1 MNQQLYRI
9 VFNQARGCLMAVAE
23 TATAQGKSGERRS
36 AGAGRNGIALPGLQT
51 LTLALASV
59 LLLASIVPAVQ
70 AQIVAD
76 HSAPTN
82 QRPTILTTG
91 NNIPLV
97 NIQTPSAAGVSRNTY
112 SQFDVTAAGAVLN
125 NSRTNVQTQIGGWVQ
140 ANPWLATG
148 GARVILNEVN
158 SANPSQLRGAIE
170 VAGQRAEVVIANPA
184 GIQVDGAG
192 FINTSRATL
201 TTGTPIMNN
210 GNLDGYRVQ
219 TGTIRITGAGLDA
232 SSTDSTAILARAVEV
247 NAGIWA
253 NQLTVT
259 TGANDISADAATT
272 TAVAGT
278 GTTPNFALDVAA
290 IGGMYA
296 GKITLVGTEAGLGVR
311 NAGVI
316 QANAGNLTLN
326 ADGWLSNTGSLLAN
340 QNLTAQTSGAVTNSG
355 TVYASGSTGLAAGGN
370 IGNTGLIAALGD
382 TSVTSSGAI
391 TSASGGVLAA
401 GLAADNTVGSSGK
414 LAITSTGNTT
424 LAGQSVAG
432 ADVHIT
438 ASSINVA
445 GGQLSGQNLSLTAN
459 TGDVT
464 ATGATLVASQTLAAR
479 TTQTLRTDG
488 AVLSA
493 DQLNL
498 AAHDLSNVGGRLLQ
512 TGTDDLALSLAGNLD
527 NTGGTI
533 ATNGNLALAAAT
545 LDNTRGSITS
555 DQSANL
561 SATTRLDNTD
571 GTMAAGQHLGLSGG
585 NLVNTRG
592 TVQATQGNA
601 TLVATD
607 FSNSAGSVV
616 AGGNL
621 QTQVATL
628 SNSGSLYAGG
638 SQTLAASGAVTNSG
652 VIAALGETTLTA
664 QSLSST
670 ATSLL
675 AAGLKSDGS
684 LASTGNLNATT
695 SQGLAAYG
703 QNIAAGSASL
713 RGTTLDLA
721 GSQTSATSLALS
733 ATAGTLNATGAK
745 LLAAQTLGA
754 SSTQTLVT
762 NGATVS
768 AQQIQLG
775 AQALSNV
782 GGNIVQTGSG
792 DFHLNLAGSFNNSGG
807 VLQTAGRATIA
818 AQSLDNANGSIS
830 GTDVSIITAGVL
842 HNTGT
847 GLIAAT
853 QDLTLATTGAGA
865 NLVNQGNLQAGRHLG
880 ATSSAGLANT
890 GTIYAGGNTSLTAA
904 GALSNSSVI
913 AAQGNTS
920 VAAASLASTSTSLLA
935 AGLKA
940 DGTLGSSGDLA
951 VTTTDTLAA
960 QGQNVAG
967 GNAVLN
973 GASVDLSG
981 SSLTS
986 AANLSLTASSGSV
999 STASATVTTAGTLA
1013 ISASAHDSQTL
1024 NNTLGTLSAGQLS
1037 LQVANLNNTQGYIY
1051 QTGSGNT
1058 TLALAPSTGVLNNTH
1073 GTIAVNSQNLS
1084 LSAATLTNTQG
1095 SIAHAGTGM
1104 LAIAATS
1111 FNGQYGQTSSNGALN
1126 LTAGNIQHGHASMLA
1141 QQITLNAASLDN
1153 RAGQIIQLGNGNTSL
1168 STTGAIDNSSAGLIA
1183 SNGNTTLQAHSLNN
1197 QGGTVQ
1203 AASTANLAISTT
1215 AGLDNSTQ
1223 GFIGAGGNLA
1233 LSTATLNNALG
1244 QITAGGTWTAT
1255 ASGAVTNTSGL
1266 LAAMGD
1272 LTLNASSLDNSV
1284 GTIASV
1290 ANNLAIT
1297 TTGGTVNNGG
1307 SIQAALDVTLNNA
1320 GLSNAGAGSRIT
1332 GRNLSINTHAQS
1344 LNNALGTLAATNNLT
1359 VQSGTLNNSTGL
1371 IQTTGSTG
1379 TLSINTQGQTLT
1391 NTSAASYVTGA
1402 GGISAQGAMALAT
1415 GALNNTAGY
1424 IGAGSAM
1431 TASTGQ
1437 VNNTGG
1443 GQIVGQ
1449 SGVSFT
1455 STGFDNRSG
1464 QVQALGNVSINAG
1477 SGSINNTGSLL
1488 RSAGTL
1494 TLAANTVTNSNTQGS
1509 NQGIEGYNVA
1519 ITASTIA
1526 NDTGAIRADNNATL
1540 TSSGSINN
1548 SQGLVSAGNTLTVQ
1562 DLGGTK
1568 TLAVT
1573 NTGGRQIAMQAL
1585 SLNAASLTG
1594 NGKMLSQGNLSIAL
1608 TSDYNNTDE
1617 VTANGNAS
1625 ISTTG
1630 NITNSGT
1637 LQAGNTLSLNASNI
1651 DNTATG
1657 KISATTTQVTASNTL
1672 TNRGLID
1679 GTNTQINAGTL
1690 NNIGIDGRIYGDQLS
1705 IRAGTVNNLAENGA
1719 AGTIAARSRLD
1730 IGATTVNNSNGA
1742 QIFSLGDIA
1751 IGGGL
1756 DANRFATG
1764 AASTINNS
1772 AATIQALGTLQI
1784 NTAVLNNLNVGFDYR
1799 LVTGATSA
1807 SQTDY
1812 ITTDGTVYTA
1822 ADFAWVSRGLAYEPN
1837 SRICEGGLVNC
1848 RTVVSANGGELTTSP
1863 YANPLYE
1870 AFYSGPDAY
1879 VAAHTVT
1886 TRVGHDQTTTV
1897 IPAAYAY
1904 DETSSIW
1911 ATFGVAAPT
1920 TGVPVYPDNGDC
1932 DNCLAV
1938 SAEQIA
1944 AYEAAGQPWKDLQAK
1959 IDAFRAVAKTYILS
1973 FKTYRDYTETS
1984 QSAEVTAGTAGQIL
1998 SGSSLSINAS
2008 QALLNDNSKIIAGGA
2023 LNITGVAVDNH
2034 ATQVT
2039 TTNTRNGATHNW
2051 GVTGQD
2057 CDIFGCSDEYGWI
2070 NAGYTQNTASTL
2082 TLGTGIT
2089 QYNTASGS
2097 TATVGSRSQ
2106 AATTQAAQGTGTLQ
2120 VQLAS
2125 LSNTAIG
2132 TQLST
2137 LALATGNTADTV
2149 IDNTGVIALQRPTLS
2164 TVATPASPS
2173 TPSPSL
2179 PRLIQV
2185 TTGTGAT
2192 VHSVRPSSTL
2202 PTASLFRTTP
2212 GVTAHY
2218 LVETDPAFT
2227 QYRTWLSSDALL
2239 TALSYD
2245 PATVQKRLGDGFYE
2259 QQLIR
2264 EQVAELTGHRFLS
2277 NYSSDE
2283 QQYQALIAS
2292 GATYAKAWNLV
2303 PGIALSAAQMAQ
2315 LTTDMVWLVE
2325 QSVTLADGSTQKV
2338 LVPQLYAVVRD
2349 GDLGNT
2355 GALLSGGSVNINLT
2369 GNLTNTGTIAGR
2381 SVVSVAADNI
2391 HNLGGRI
2398 AGTDVAVQAATNLNN
2413 IGGQISANNSLLATA
2428 GRDINL
2434 TTTTQSTQT
2443 ATSSYTGVD
2452 RVAGLYVTGANGTL
2466 VAAAGRDMNLLG
2478 AAIGSAGTVTLQA
2491 GNNLNLLAVT
2501 QAESVNTARDAN
2513 NYTRFSQSQ
2522 SVGTTV
2528 QASSAVTLSA
2538 GQDLTAVAATLNSTT
2553 GATTLAAGN
2562 NVNILAGR
2570 STTSLTTAS
2579 FAEGS
2584 GAFSS
2589 GSTRMQDSG
2598 SANNALGS
2606 SVGGSTVTVVAGKDI
2621 TVSGSNVVSDT
2632 GTTLVA
2638 QNNISIASDKNTST
2652 STSFF
2657 ETKRSGFSLDG
2668 GINYGNKQQSTDSR
2682 GNGDTAAGSTVA
2694 SLTGDVT
2701 MVAGTQYSQVGSAVQ
2716 TPAGNIAIQAQDVAI
2731 TEARES
2737 SASSTVTKQ
2746 SSSGFTLAV
2755 TSPLISAMQSMEQMA
2770 DAGSQ
2775 TSDKRM
2781 KALAA
2786 VNVGLT
2792 GYNAVQSVAQSGG
2805 TPGVNV
2811 TLSYGKS
2818 SSTSTTTNQ
2827 SNTAAGSSVA
2837 AGGNVSIVATGGGL
2851 STGTGETPL
2860 QGNILVQGST
2870 ISAGDT
2876 TTLKA
2881 DNDILLQAAQS
2892 TSSEHSTSKSSSASV
2907 GVSFGTGGFNVTASA
2922 SKSKGQGD
2930 GADLLY
2936 TNTAVSG
2943 GKAVNLQSG
2952 RDTLLAGATIAANA
2966 IRAQVGRDLT
2976 IQSLQDQ
2983 SSYHSSS
2990 SSVGGS
2996 VTIGTA
3002 MSASASMSKTKVD
3015 SDFLSVGTQ
3024 SGIRAGD
3031 GGFQVDV
3038 QGDTTLTGGAISST
3052 QAAVDAG
3059 VNSFATGGAL
3069 TLTDI
3074 QNQASY
3080 SAQSV
3085 SVSVGSSG
3093 ASGGFGNASDSASS
3107 TTEAG
3112 ISGVA
3117 GNTAA
3122 RTGDK
3127 ETGIQSIFD
3136 KDKVTADV
3144 QAQVQITQTFS
3155 QQAPLAVANYAA
3167 SQMQPITD
3175 ADKYLGLKE
3184 KQALAPDSLTAQ
3196 QQEQLKQMEANGY
3209 TVDKATADLNNPQY
3223 QANYDTWKEGGT
3235 GRVIAHTVM
3244 GALGGGVSGALGA
3257 AAVASAAPTLNELQT
3272 SLQTGLVSA
3281 GLPPSVAQ
3289 GLATVAMQGVAL
3301 GVGAVA
3307 SGGSVTGATTAL
3319 GVDANN
3325 RQLHPE
3331 EKNRIKQLA
3340 KGDAE
3345 KEARL
3350 TEAACA
3356 LVHCA
3361 DGVPTDDPNYA
3372 YLKGLQDAGANLTA
3386 EKSLLSQQQGQQGRI
3401 YGQLFQYTG
3410 VDQYIID
3417 PATQNKLGTRAGG
3430 VLQAVGGAALIA
3442 SGTGEC
3448 ATGVACVLGAA
3459 SMVVG
3464 ADNLKAGATTA
3475 ATGNATITA
3484 GEQVLQSLGLSPQAA
3499 AVTYALVGLSP
3510 AAVEAVLANKVGTVA
3525 ETTVVAR
3532 PTPKQSEIDVGAD
3545 LPIGARAQISY
3556 KNGREVNY
3564 GTAGSVRPDWCIGT
3578 VCSVE
3583 VKNYNINTNSS
3594 GLVSNVAEQSVQRA
3608 QNLPQGMT
3616 QTVVIDVR
3624 GQTVTAQQE
3633 LTIRQ
3638 AIVQKSNGAIS
3649 PSDITFKR

>member
-36 AGAGRNGIALPGLQT
+36 AGAGHNGIALPGLQT

-59 LLLASIVPAVQ
+59 LFLTSVAVTPTVQ

-158 SANPSQLRGAIE
+158 STNPSQLRGAIE

-278 GTTPNFALDVAA
+278 GTAPSFALDVAA

-355 TVYASGSTGLAAGGN
+355 TVYASGNTGLTAEGN
-370 IGNTGLIAALGD
+370 IHNTGLIAALGD
-382 TSVTSSGAI
+382 TQLNSGGAI
-391 TSASGGVLAA
+391 SSASGAVLAA

-414 LAITSTGNTT
+414 LAVTSTGNTT

-464 ATGATLVASQTLAAR
+464 ATGATLVASQTLAAS

-498 AAHDLSNVGGRLLQ
+498 ATHDLSNVGGRLLQ
-512 TGTDDLALSLAGNLD
+512 TGTSDLALSLAGNLD

-571 GTMAAGQHLGLSGG
+571 GTIAASQHLGLSGG

-621 QTQVATL
+621 DTQVAAL
-628 SNSGSLYAGG
+628 SNSGSLYAGS

-695 SQGLAAYG
+695 SQGLAAHG

-721 GSQTSATSLALS
+721 GSQTSATALALS
-733 ATAGTLNATGAK
+733 ATAGALNATGAK

-830 GTDVSIITAGVL
+830 GTDVSITTAGVL

-890 GTIYAGGNTSLTAA
+890 GTIYAGGNTSLMAA

-935 AGLKA
+935 AGLKT
-940 DGTLGSSGDLA
+940 DGTLSSSGDLA
-951 VTTTDTLAA
+951 VTTTGTLAA

-981 SSLTS
+981 SLTS
-986 AANLSLTASSGSV
+986 AANLSLTASSGTV
-999 STASATVTTAGTLA
+999 STANATVTTAGTLA

-1111 FNGQYGQTSSNGALN
+1111 FNGQYGQTTSNGALN
-1126 LTAGNIQHGHASMLA
+1126 LTAGNVQHGHASMLA

-1244 QITAGGTWTAT
+1244 QITAGGTWTAA

-1266 LAAMGD
+1266 IAAMGD
-1272 LTLNASSLDNSV
+1272 LTLNAGSLDNSL

-1307 SIQAALDVTLNNA
+1307 SIQTALDATLNNA
-1320 GLSNAGAGSRIT
+1320 GLSNTGAGSRIT
-1332 GRNLSINTHAQS
+1332 GRNLAIDTQGQS

-1359 VQSGTLNNSTGL
+1359 VRSGTLNNSTGL
-1371 IQTTGSTG
+1371 VQTTGSTG

-1391 NTSAASYVTGA
+1391 NTSAASYATGA

-1415 GALNNTAGY
+1415 GTLNNAAGY
-1424 IGAGSAM
+1424 IGAGSTM

-1437 VNNTGG
+1437 VDNIGG

-1477 SGSINNTGSLL
+1477 SGSINNTASLL
-1488 RSAGTL
+1488 RSASTL

-1548 SQGLVSAGNTLTVQ
+1548 SQGVVSAGNTLTVQ
-1562 DLGGTK
+1562 DLGSTK

-1573 NTGGRQIAMQAL
+1573 NTSGKQISMQAL

-1637 LQAGNTLSLNASNI
+1637 LQAGNTLSLTASNI
-1651 DNTATG
+1651 DNTTTG

-1679 GTNTQINAGTL
+1679 GTNTQVNAGTL
-1690 NNIGIDGRIYGDQLS
+1690 NNIGTGRIYGDQLS
-1705 IRAGTVNNLAENGA
+1705 IRAGTLNNLAENGA
-1719 AGTIAARSRLD
+1719 AGTIAARNRLD

-1742 QIFSLGDIA
+1742 QIFSLGNIA
-1751 IGGGL
+1751 MGGGL

-1812 ITTDGTVYTA
+1812 IATDGTVYTA
-1822 ADFAWVSRGLAYEPN
+1822 ADFSWNSNGLAYVQPLN
-1837 SRICEGGLVNC
+1837 AAGRNRPDGGQLL
-1848 RTVVSANGGELTTSP
+1848 SSP
-1863 YANPLYE
+1863 YADPIYQP
-1870 AFYSGPDAY
+1870 YYKGQDAY
-1879 VAAHTVT
+1879 VAEHTVHKQ
-1886 TRVGHDQTTTV
+1886 VGHDQFDVVVPT
-1897 IPAAYAY
+1897 AYAY

-1959 IDAFRAVAKTYILS
+1959 IDAFRAVAKTYMLS

-2070 NAGYTQNTASTL
+2070 NTGYTQNTASTL

-2097 TATVGSRSQ
+2097 AATVGSRSQ

-2325 QSVTLADGSTQKV
+2325 QSVTLADGSTLKV

-2349 GDLGNT
+2349 GDLSNT

-2369 GNLTNTGTIAGR
+2369 GDLTSTSTIAGR

-2398 AGTDVAVQAATNLNN
+2398 TGTDVNVQAATDLSN
-2413 IGGQISANNSLLATA
+2413 IGGQISASNSLLATA

-2443 ATSSYTGVD
+2443 ATSSYSGVD

-2478 AAIGSAGTVTLQA
+2478 AAIGSAGTATLQA
-2491 GNNLNLLAVT
+2491 VGNLNLQAIT
-2501 QAESVNTARDAN
+2501 QAEGVNTARDAD

-2528 QASSAVTLSA
+2528 QASNALTLSA
-2538 GQDLTAVAATLNSTT
+2538 GKDLTAVAATLNSTT

-2598 SANNALGS
+2598 SADNALAS
-2606 SVGGSTVTVVAGKDI
+2606 SLGGSTVTVVAGKDI
-2621 TVSGSNVVSDT
+2621 TVTGSNVVSDT

-2701 MVAGTQYSQVGSAVQ
+2701 VVAGKQYSQVGSAVQ

-2786 VNVGLT
+2786 VNVGLA

-2870 ISAGDT
+2870 ISAGGT

-3024 SGIRAGD
+3024 SRIRAGD

-3059 VNSFATGGAL
+3059 VNSFATGGTL

-3093 ASGGFGNASDSASS
+3093 ASGGFGNTSDSASS
-3107 TTEAG
+3107 TTQAG
-3112 ISGVA
+3112 ISGIA
-3117 GNTAA
+3117 GNTAT

-3136 KDKVTADV
+3136 KEKVTADV

-3175 ADKYLGLKE
+3175 ANKYARLKDGQKNGTLSTDE
-3184 KQALAPDSLTAQ
+3184 QR
-3196 QQEQLKQMEANGY
+3196 QLKQMEASGY
-3209 TVDKATADLNNPQY
+3209 TADKAAADLNNPQY

-3257 AAVASAAPTLNELQT
+3257 AAVAGAAPTLNELQT
-3272 SLQTGLVSA
+3272 NLQTGLVSA

-3301 GVGAVA
+3301 GVGAIA
-3307 SGGSVTGATTAL
+3307 SGGSVTGAATAL

-3331 EKNRIKQLA
+3331 ERTRAQKLA
-3340 KGDAE
+3340 
-3345 KEARL
+3345 
-3350 TEAACA
+3350 AAS
-3356 LVHCA
+3356 
-3361 DGVPTDDPNYA
+3361 GGKY
-3372 YLKGLQDAGANLTA
+3372 TA
-3386 EKSLLSQQQGQQGRI
+3386 EQIEEQMRLMGN
-3401 YGQLFQYTG
+3401 T
-3410 VDQYIID
+3410 
-3417 PATQNKLGTRAGG
+3417 TN
-3430 VLQAVGGAALIA
+3430 GGAANTLAILTSAEAISNNLSTDPGMPKVSDGKVVVEVAGQANADIQQFIMTNTKDGTGYIPGTSPYTPSNVTLNRPSTSNVPAATASSTVKCAYGDASCA
-3442 SGTGEC
+3442 SGVGMSQGRGILPDYVSIGSGSHTIGGSLSMNLYDGTLFTGGSVV
-3448 ATGVACVLGAA
+3448 ATNVNPGWRPGVSAALGWIWGVND
-3459 SMVVG
+3459 VVETNSFLGGSGNQFMITIPTGTSINAYG
-3464 ADNLKAGATTA
+3464 AITHSYDGATA
-3475 ATGNATITA
+3475 FEIGVMPRSPFMFGVSPWGYAT
-3484 GEQVLQSLGLSPQAA
+3484 P
-3499 AVTYALVGLSP
+3499 
-3510 AAVEAVLANKVGTVA
+3510 
-3525 ETTVVAR
+3525 
-3532 PTPKQSEIDVGAD
+3532 
-3545 LPIGARAQISY
+3545 
-3556 KNGREVNY
+3556 
-3564 GTAGSVRPDWCIGT
+3564 
-3578 VCSVE
+3578 
-3583 VKNYNINTNSS
+3583 TNS
-3594 GLVSNVAEQSVQRA
+3594 
-3608 QNLPQGMT
+3608 
-3616 QTVVIDVR
+3616 
-3624 GQTVTAQQE
+3624 
-3633 LTIRQ
+3633 
-3638 AIVQKSNGAIS
+3638 K
-3649 PSDITFKR
+3649 